1 MNRIQTRTLAC
12 GMPLVVEHI
21 DGVRSAAVQWM
32 VPGGS
37 ADDPVD
43 RLGRAAMWSELLMR
57 GSGTRDSR
65 ADADAYDKLG
75 ASRSADVGTLF
86 MRIGATTLGERL
98 LDVLPLLVDMVRAP
112 RFEAE
117 AIEPSRDLALQAI
130 ESLQDDP
137 QERAMLGARA
147 RHYPTPLERS
157 GMGTPDGLK
166 ALTRDELV
174 NGWRAI
180 ALPRRAIFAAAG
192 HVDIDALAP
201 RLDALL
207 AGWSGGTDEPG
218 RGPLPPRGYAHETD
232 ESNQVQI
239 VVLHDAPAEPDADS
253 LLEKLLVSV
262 LSGGMSGRL
271 FSEVREKRGLCYSVS
286 AGYSGGKDFG
296 GVTAYVGT
304 TPERAQ
310 ESLDVLLGEL
320 HRIHSPEGR
329 ITPDEFHRAVIGMKS
344 RLVFS
349 GESTGA
355 RASALAV
362 DMHRMGRPRSL
373 AELAAEVDRVT
384 LDQLNAYAARRNMGR
399 MTIQTLG
406 PAALNPPR

>member
-1 MNRIQTRTLAC
+1 MNRIQSRTLSC
-12 GMPLVVEHI
+12 GMPLVVEHMST
-21 DGVRSAAVQWM
+21 VRSAAVQWM

-37 ADDPVD
+37 ADDPAN

-57 GSGTRDSR
+57 GSGPRDSR
-65 ADADAYDKLG
+65 TDADAFDKLG
-75 ASRSADVGTLF
+75 ASRSADVGTFF
-86 MRIGATTLGERL
+86 MRVGATTLGERL
-98 LDVLPLLVDMVRAP
+98 HDVLPLLVDMVRTP
-112 RFEAE
+112 RFDAD
-117 AIEPSRDLALQAI
+117 AIEPSRDLALQSI

-137 QERAMLGARA
+137 QERAMLGARS
-147 RHYPTPLERS
+147 RHYAAPLDRS
-157 GMGTPDGLK
+157 GMGTPEGLR
-166 ALTRDELV
+166 ALTRDELIS
-174 NGWRAI
+174 GWGSI
-180 ALPRRAIFAAAG
+180 ALPRRAVFAAAG

-201 RLDALL
+201 QLDALL
-207 AGWSGGTDEPG
+207 AGWTGGTDEPP
-218 RGPLPPRGYAHETD
+218 RGENPPRGYAHETD

-239 VVLHDAPAEPDADS
+239 VVLHDAPSEPDADS

-310 ESLDVLLGEL
+310 ESLDVLLGQL
-320 HRIHSPEGR
+320 QRVHTPEGR
-329 ITPDEFHRAVIGMKS
+329 ITPDEFQRAVIGMKS
-344 RLVFS
+344 RLIFS

-355 RASALAV
+355 RASALAA

-373 AELAAEVDRVT
+373 AELATEVDRVT
-384 LDQLNAYAARRNMGR
+384 LDQLNAYAARREMGR
-399 MTIQTLG
+399 LTIQTLG
-406 PAALNPPR
+406 PAPLKSPV